1 MKHIFSLFVLFL
13 GGFSLQAEEFTSLSV
28 DFPKVAAYTDATGYG
43 YDLGTTWDGRSTAPF
58 FFSVNVPDG
67 NYRVTITIGSKKR
80 AATTTI
86 RCESRRLFVENLAT
100 KKGELVTRTFVV
112 NKRDS
117 LFTDAKGKA
126 DKVKLK
132 PGEGGKLH
140 WDRKLTFEINGDA
153 PAIQSIEIE
162 RDDQISTLYLLGNST
177 VVDQSNEPWA
187 SWGQMIPRFLNEGI
201 AVANYAESGLAVA
214 TLIGQNR
221 WAKVHSL
228 LREGDYVIL
237 EFGHNDSKESD
248 PERYAAAWGAYQDN
262 LRTFIDG
269 TRSKGGIPVLLTP
282 VARRW
287 FKENGLDRGCHG
299 DYPCVLDSGSIQ
311 EDHRDRV
318 CRRRAYF

>member
-1 MKHIFSLFVLFL
+1 MKHYFSLFVLL
-13 GGFSLQAEEFTSLSV
+13 LCGFSLQAEEFTSLSV

-80 AATTTI
+80 AAITTI

-162 RDDQISTLYLLGNST
+162 RDDQIKPHTTKYNEQELSQMLTDDNKPIFVFDDGGVLGYAFCQITEVQNNKLLQDAKTLYIDDIC
-177 VVDQSNEPWA
+177 VDESARGRYVGKSLFEHV
-187 SWGQMIPRFLNEGI
+187 R
-201 AVANYAESGLAVA
+201 NYAQS
-214 TLIGQNR
+214 I
-221 WAKVHSL
+221 
-228 LREGDYVIL
+228 
-237 EFGHNDSKESD
+237 
-248 PERYAAAWGAYQDN
+248 
-262 LRTFIDG
+262 
-269 TRSKGGIPVLLTP
+269 
-282 VARRW
+282 
-287 FKENGLDRGCHG
+287 GCHNITLNVWAG
-299 DYPCVLDSGSIQ
+299 NDAALSFYQNMGMQVQKTTMEIVL
-311 EDHRDRV
+311 
-318 CRRRAYF
+318 C